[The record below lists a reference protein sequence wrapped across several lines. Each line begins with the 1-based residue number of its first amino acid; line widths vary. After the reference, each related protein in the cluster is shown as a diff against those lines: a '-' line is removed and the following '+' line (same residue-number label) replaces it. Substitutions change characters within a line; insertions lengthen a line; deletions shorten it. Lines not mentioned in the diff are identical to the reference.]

1 MSISPETFTARRLG
15 MVMNQLRRSGLTDE
29 RVLQAMSVVPREEF
43 VPPGKCESAYDDR
56 PLPIGYGQT
65 VSQPYMVATMLEF
78 LQVEPEHVVLE
89 VGAGSGY
96 QAALLGQLAA
106 VVYAVELVPEL
117 AARAAAVVARLG
129 YSDVHIIAADGSL
142 GYPEAAPYDRI
153 IVAAAAPSIPPPLVE
168 QLAEG
173 GRLVAPVGGHGRQEC
188 VTATK
193 QRGELV
199 VKRGLA
205 CTFVPLRGQHGW
217 AARSWPGE

>member
-1 MSISPETFTARRLG
+1 MTTSAETFAARRHD
-15 MVMNQLRRSGLTDE
+15 MVLNQLRRRGLTDE
-29 RVLQAMSVVPREEF
+29 RVLEAMSVVPREEF
-43 VPPGKCESAYDDR
+43 VLPGKYEYAYDDAA
-56 PLPIGYGQT
+56 LPIGYGQT
-65 VSQPYMVATMLEF
+65 ISQPYMVAIMLEA
-78 LQVEPEHVVLE
+78 LQVEPGQVVLE

-106 VVYAVELVPEL
+106 AVYAVELVPEL
-117 AARAAAVVARLG
+117 AARAAGVIARLG
-129 YSDVHIIAADGSL
+129 YGNVHIIAGDGSL

-153 IVAAAAPSIPPPLVE
+153 IVAAAAPSVPPPLVE

-173 GRLVAPVGGHGRQEC
+173 GRLTVPVGGQGHQEC

-193 QRGELV
+193 QGGELV
-199 VKRGLA
+199 VRRGLA